1 MENVI
6 IATILSFVITY
17 FAIPVLIRVA
27 ELKHLYDEPDER
39 KSHKVRIPTLGGLG
53 FFAGFILASAV
64 CVPAKENF
72 PLQYLLAAF
81 FVIFIVG
88 MKDDLVGLSPVK
100 KLVGQLVAA
109 FAIIYLG
116 NLQISNMYGFLGM
129 GELPYHFSLLLTYF
143 TFIVVINA
151 FNLIDGVDGLAGS
164 IGLVVSA
171 VLGAYFLFA
180 NEMLYAVMGFSLAAG
195 LAGFLIYN
203 ISPARIFMGDTGS
216 LLVGLVNA
224 TLIVKF
230 IDVAGNPNGVMPLQ
244 AVPAIAFSVLIVPLF
259 DTLRVFTIRMARG
272 RSPFTADRHHI
283 HHYMLALG
291 LSHRQT
297 TGIAVAS
304 NIAFILLAYNLQFL
318 GTTALVFVVGG
329 LALGGTT
336 MLFYLKRRKEMAA
349 LAAAEAAVLATAAA
363 AAAEVVPAEP
373 QPATTK
379 SKILRVNTE
388 TIMQDK

>member
-64 CVPAKENF
+64 CVPSKDSF
-72 PLQYLLAAF
+72 PLQYLLASF
-81 FVIFIVG
+81 FVIFFVG

-116 NLQISNMYGFLGM
+116 NLQISNMYGFLGIE
-129 GELPYHFSLLLTYF
+129 ELPYHFSLLLTYF

-151 FNLIDGVDGLAGS
+151 FNLIDGIDGLAGS
-164 IGLVVSA
+164 IGLVVAA

-180 NEMLYAVMGFSLAAG
+180 NELLYAVMGFSLAAG

-203 ISPARIFMGDTGS
+203 ITPARIFMGDTGS

-230 IDVAGNPNGVMPLQ
+230 IDVAGNPAGAMPLQ
-244 AVPAIAFSVLIVPLF
+244 AVPAIAFAVLIIPLF

-291 LSHRQT
+291 LSHRQA
-297 TGIAVAS
+297 TGVAVVS
-304 NIAFILLAYNLQFL
+304 NIAFILLAYNLQVI
-318 GTTALVFVVGG
+318 GTTALLFLVGG

-336 MLFYLKRRKEMAA
+336 VLFVLKRRKEIAAEQAAAA
-349 LAAAEAAVLATAAA
+349 LAFAAEQAASEVQAAISK
-363 AAAEVVPAEP
+363 P
-373 QPATTK
+373 
-379 SKILRVNTE
+379 KILRVNTE

>member
-81 FVIFIVG
+81 FVIFFVG

-116 NLQISNMYGFLGM
+116 NLHISNMYGFLGI
-129 GELPYHFSLLLTYF
+129 GELPFHFSLLLTYF

-151 FNLIDGVDGLAGS
+151 FNLIDGIDGLAGS

-180 NEMLYAVMGFSLAAG
+180 HEMLYAVMGFSLAAG
-195 LAGFLIYN
+195 LAAFLIYN
-203 ISPARIFMGDTGS
+203 VSPARIFMGDTGS

-230 IDVAGNPNGVMPLQ
+230 IDVAGNPASAVPLQ
-244 AVPAIAFSVLIVPLF
+244 AVPAIAFAVLIIPLF

-291 LSHRQT
+291 LNHRQA
-297 TGIAVAS
+297 TGIAVVS
-304 NIAFILLAYNLQFL
+304 NIGFILLAYNLQSL
-318 GTTALVFVVGG
+318 GTTVLLFLVGS
-329 LALGGTT
+329 LALGGTSI
-336 MLFYLKRRKEMAA
+336 LFYLKRRKEIAA
-349 LAAAEAAVLATAAA
+349 SEAAA
-363 AAAEVVPAEP
+363 AIAFAAVEAAPAEP

-379 SKILRVNTE
+379 SKILRVPTE
-388 TIMQDK
+388 SVMQDK

>member
-39 KSHKVRIPTLGGLG
+39 KSHKSRIPTLGGLG
-53 FFAGFILASAV
+53 FFAGFLLATAI
-64 CVPAKENF
+64 CAPQQAF

-81 FVIFIVG
+81 FIIFFVG
-88 MKDDLVGLSPVK
+88 MKDDITGLSPVK
-100 KLVGQLVAA
+100 KLIGQLVAA

-116 NLQISNMYGFLGM
+116 NLQITSMYGFFGI
-129 GELPYHFSLLLTYF
+129 GQLPYHFSLLLTYF
-143 TFIVVINA
+143 TFIVVVNA

-164 IGLVVSA
+164 IGMLVAAS
-171 VLGAYFLFA
+171 LGTYFLYT
-180 NEMLYAVMGFSLAAG
+180 NELLYAVMGFAMAAG

-203 ISPARIFMGDTGS
+203 ITPAKIFMGDTGS

-230 IDVAGNPNGVMPLQ
+230 IEVAGNPASKMPLQ
-244 AVPAIAFSVLIVPLF
+244 AVPAIAFAVLIVPLF
-259 DTLRVFTIRMARG
+259 DTLRVFAIRMSRG

-291 LSHRQT
+291 LTHRQT
-297 TGIAVAS
+297 TLVAVLS
-304 NIAFILLAYNLQFL
+304 NAAFMGLAFALQGMGTTYLLALI
-318 GTTALVFVVGG
+318 GGSAFVLTSV
-329 LALGGTT
+329 
-336 MLFYLKRRKEMAA
+336 LFVLKRNKE
-349 LAAAEAAVLATAAA
+349 
-363 AAAEVVPAEP
+363 AEVARTIMVTPEPIPVVVPE
-373 QPATTK
+373 TITK
-379 SKILRVNTE
+379 PKILRMNPEGVL
-388 TIMQDK
+388 QDK

>member
-81 FVIFIVG
+81 FVIFFVG

-116 NLQISNMYGFLGM
+116 NLHISNMYGFLGI
-129 GELPYHFSLLLTYF
+129 GELPFHFSLLLTYF

-151 FNLIDGVDGLAGS
+151 FNLIDGIDGLAGS

-180 NEMLYAVMGFSLAAG
+180 HEMLYAVMGFSLAAG
-195 LAGFLIYN
+195 LAAFLIYN
-203 ISPARIFMGDTGS
+203 VSPARIFMGDTGS

-230 IDVAGNPNGVMPLQ
+230 IDVAGNPASAVPLQ
-244 AVPAIAFSVLIVPLF
+244 AVPAIAFAVLIIPLF

-291 LSHRQT
+291 LNHRQAT
-297 TGIAVAS
+297 AVAVVS
-304 NIAFILLAYNLQFL
+304 NIGFILLAYNLQSL
-318 GTTALVFVVGG
+318 GTTVLLFLVGS
-329 LALGGTT
+329 LALGGTSV
-336 MLFYLKRRKEMAA
+336 LFYLKRRKEIAA
-349 LAAAEAAVLATAAA
+349 SEAAA
-363 AAAEVVPAEP
+363 AIAFAAVETAPAEP
-373 QPATTK
+373 PPATTK
-379 SKILRVNTE
+379 SKILRVPTE
-388 TIMQDK
+388 SVMQDK

>member
-64 CVPAKENF
+64 CVPAKETF

-81 FVIFIVG
+81 FVIFFVG

-116 NLQISNMYGFLGM
+116 NLHISNMYGFLGM

-151 FNLIDGVDGLAGS
+151 FNLIDGIDGLAGS

-180 NEMLYAVMGFSLAAG
+180 HEMLYAVMGFSLAAG
-195 LAGFLIYN
+195 LAAFLIYN
-203 ISPARIFMGDTGS
+203 VSPARIFMGDTGS

-230 IDVAGNPNGVMPLQ
+230 IDVAGNPAGVMPLQ
-244 AVPAIAFSVLIVPLF
+244 SVPAIAFAVLIVPLF

-291 LSHRQT
+291 LSHRQA
-297 TGIAVAS
+297 TGVAVAS
-304 NIAFILLAYNLQFL
+304 NIGFILLAYNLQSI
-318 GTTALVFVVGG
+318 GTTALLFLVGG

-336 MLFYLKRRKEMAA
+336 VLFYMKRRKEIAAAEVAAIEAMAFA
-349 LAAAEAAVLATAAA
+349 AAAEA
-363 AAAEVVPAEP
+363 PAPEP
-373 QPATTK
+373 QPAATTK